1 MQSLYTVLSIGVGG
15 GRGKGAEA
23 LTIFFKG
30 GRPPIFDS
38 NYSYYMYT
46 PIHHLY
52 YNSMHVCSTYLLGI
66 AGPDE
71 G

>member
-1 MQSLYTVLSIGVGG
+1 MLNIEDNRIGGHPVQSLYTVLSIGVGG

-46 PIHHLY
+46 PIHHL
-52 YNSMHVCSTYLLGI
+52 L
-66 AGPDE
+66 
-71 G
+71 